1 MNALRF
7 ASISLSLILLTALRP
22 PPARA
27 VPHPNPAPAGA
38 LSFDVSASLGY
49 QVNGAAQT
57 PSQNFQVKVYLLG
70 GKTRIEATL
79 VGEPS
84 VILYS
89 PPYVYRLLPSAKAGL
104 RWTIAP
110 QPAGARD
117 VPDFQALIRD
127 PKNLRAALVHLGGKQ
142 VGTGV
147 LDGSPV
153 EIYEIENF
161 HLTGTTLR
169 VWLRSA
175 DALPLMAK
183 TTGGSFRFAATWKNY
198 RRTALPAPW
207 FAPPP
212 DYHVREVSGPPP
224 FALL

>member
-22 PPARA
+22 QPARA
-27 VPHPNPAPAGA
+27 EPHPNPAPSGA

-49 QVNGAAQT
+49 QINGAAQT
-57 PSQNFQVKVYLLG
+57 PPQNMQVKVYLLG
-70 GKTRIEATL
+70 GKTRIEAML

-89 PPYVYRLLPSAKAGL
+89 PPYVYKLLPSAKAGL

-110 QPAGARD
+110 KPAGMRD

-127 PKNLRAALVHLGGKQ
+127 PKNLRAELIHLGGKL
-142 VGTGV
+142 VGAGT

-153 EIYEIENF
+153 DIYEIQNF
-161 HLTGTTLR
+161 HLTGTTMR

-183 TTGGSFRFAATWKNY
+183 TTGGNFRFTATWRNY
-198 RRTALPAPW
+198 RRAALAAPL

-212 DYHVREVSGPPP
+212 DYHVRDVSGPPP